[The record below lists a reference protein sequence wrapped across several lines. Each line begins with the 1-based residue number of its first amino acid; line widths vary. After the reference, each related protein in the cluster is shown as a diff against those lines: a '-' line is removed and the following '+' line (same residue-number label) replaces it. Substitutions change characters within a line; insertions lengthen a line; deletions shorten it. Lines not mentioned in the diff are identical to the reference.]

1 MIDIGINI
9 LDDIYN
15 KCKGGYKLLENIKQ
29 KNIFKN
35 KKEET
40 VLSDLFQKIFEID
53 REKRLNI
60 GTLREHPALK
70 GKATEEE
77 STTE

>member
-29 KNIFKN
+29 KTIFKN
-35 KKEET
+35 KKEEAI
-40 VLSDLFQKIFEID
+40 LSDLFQKIFEID

-60 GTLREHPALK
+60 ATLRDHPALK
-70 GKATEEE
+70 GKVTEEE